1 MNYRGRLVLLL
12 GCILPMQIVVA
23 CASPAPDVVSPPA
36 SLGADP
42 FYTKYVDADG
52 IPVLS
57 SAKVPDRALLV
68 ARQIV
73 QGMLDHRPDL
83 AQGLAAS
90 GYRVAIMAED
100 ESTLDLPEQ
109 RDWKRPGRDDP
120 RLTRCERKHYDERI
134 GRMTDRAYWN
144 YRARGMA
151 GKLTS
156 GAVEDLLGQRNSR
169 YYGQTIF
176 LHEFSHD
183 ILQAIRAMDPGL
195 YRQVDRAYRSALRAG
210 RWKGEYASTTIDEY
224 WAVGSQFWF
233 NSGRIVIF
241 DGRRILSH
249 EDLQAYDPA
258 LYAALG
264 TAYGTSH
271 RIEGDPFYLSEA
283 RIPPGPLP
291 ANTAEVC

>member
-1 MNYRGRLVLLL
+1 MTAVGWIGLPLLL
-12 GCILPMQIVVA
+12 LAAFGNFS
-23 CASPAPDVVSPPA
+23 ASPEPLVGDPPA
-36 SLGADP
+36 SLDADP
-42 FYTKYVDADG
+42 FYAKYVDADG

-57 SAKVPDRALLV
+57 SARVPDRALLV
-68 ARQIV
+68 AKAIV
-73 QGMLDHRPDL
+73 EGMLAHRPDL
-83 AQGLAAS
+83 ARALAAS

-109 RDWKRPGRDDP
+109 HDWKKPTRDDP

-134 GRMTDRAYWN
+134 GRLTDRAYWN
-144 YRARGMA
+144 FRARGMA
-151 GKLTS
+151 GRLTS

-183 ILQAIRAMDPGL
+183 ILQAIRAADPTL
-195 YRQVDRAYRSALRAG
+195 YTEVDRAYRAALRAG

-233 NSGRIVIF
+233 NSGRMVIF
-241 DGRRILSH
+241 DGRRILSDA
-249 EDLQAYDPA
+249 DLKAYDPA
-258 LYAALG
+258 LHAVLG
-264 TAYGTSH
+264 KAYGPVH
-271 RIEGDPFYLSEA
+271 HIDGDPFYLSDA
-283 RIPPGPLP
+283 RVPPGPLP

>member
-1 MNYRGRLVLLL
+1 MTAVGSIGLPLLL
-12 GCILPMQIVVA
+12 LVA
-23 CASPAPDVVSPPA
+23 LGGVSAGAVAEVEAPPVSLA
-36 SLGADP
+36 LDP
-42 FYTKYVDADG
+42 FYARYVDADG
-52 IPVLS
+52 IPILS

-68 ARQIV
+68 AKAIV
-73 QGMLDHRPDL
+73 EGMLAHRPDL
-83 AQGLAAS
+83 ARALAAS

-109 RDWKRPGRDDP
+109 RDWKKPARDDP

-134 GRMTDRAYWN
+134 GRLTDRAYWN
-144 YRARGMA
+144 FRARGMA
-151 GKLTS
+151 GQLTS

-183 ILQAIRAMDPGL
+183 ILQAIRAADPTL
-195 YRQVDRAYRSALRAG
+195 YREVDRAYRAALRAG

-233 NSGRIVIF
+233 NSGRMVIF
-241 DGRRILSH
+241 DGRRILSDA
-249 EDLQAYDPA
+249 DLNAYDPA
-258 LYAALG
+258 LHAVLAK
-264 TAYGTSH
+264 AYGTTH
-271 RIEGDPFYLSEA
+271 RIEGDPFYMSEA

>member
-1 MNYRGRLVLLL
+1 MGSIGLPLLL
-12 GCILPMQIVVA
+12 FVA
-23 CASPAPDVVSPPA
+23 LGSLSTSTEPLVGDPPA
-36 SLGADP
+36 SLDVDP

-68 ARQIV
+68 AKQII

-83 AQGLAAS
+83 ARALAGS
-90 GYRVAIMAED
+90 GYRVAIMAEN

-109 RDWKRPGRDDP
+109 RHWKKPGRHDP
-120 RLTRCERKHYDERI
+120 RLTRCERKHYDDRI

-144 YRARGMA
+144 FRARGMA
-151 GKLTS
+151 GRLTS

-183 ILQAIRAMDPGL
+183 VLQAIRVVDPSL
-195 YRQVDRAYRSALRAG
+195 YREVRRAYDATLKAG

-241 DGRRILSH
+241 DGRRILSDA
-249 EDLQAYDPA
+249 DLQAYDPA

-264 TAYGTSH
+264 KAYGPTH

-283 RIPPGPLP
+283 RVPPGPLP

>member
-1 MNYRGRLVLLL
+1 VRAAAVIGLPLFLLL
-12 GCILPMQIVVA
+12 APLDPTVA
-23 CASPAPDVVSPPA
+23 PAGVSAPPV
-36 SLGADP
+36 SLGVDP
-42 FYTKYVDADG
+42 FYVKYLEADG
-52 IPVLS
+52 IPILS
-57 SAKVPDRALLV
+57 SAKVPDRALFV
-68 ARQIV
+68 AKAIV

-83 AQGLAAS
+83 ASALAGA

-109 RDWKRPGRDDP
+109 RDWKKPGRDDP
-120 RLTRCERKHYDERI
+120 RLTRCERKHYDQRI
-134 GRMTDRAYWN
+134 GRLTDRAYWN
-144 YRARGMA
+144 FRARGMA
-151 GKLTS
+151 GRLTS

-183 ILQAIRAMDPGL
+183 ILQAIRVVDPPL
-195 YRQVDRAYRSALRAG
+195 YKEVERAYRAALRAG

-241 DGRRILSH
+241 DGRRILSDA
-249 EDLQAYDPA
+249 DLKAYDPA
-258 LYAALG
+258 LYAALAK
-264 TAYGTSH
+264 AYGASH
-271 RIEGDPFYLSEA
+271 RIQGDPFYMSEA
-283 RIPPGPLP
+283 RVPPGPLP